1 MNIIAI
7 VEARMNSTRLPG
19 KVLINIEKKKMI
31 DIILKRISLSKLLTN
46 IIIATTKS
54 RTDEVLFKWLK
65 KNTKYQIYRGSTN
78 DVLSRFYYCAKLY
91 KADIIVRVT
100 ADDPLKDSKIIDK
113 AIKIM
118 LFKPQLDYCSN
129 TLMPTYPEG
138 LDIEVIRFAAL
149 EKAFYNSKLFSEREH
164 VTPYIWKNPNLFNL
178 YNFKYIKDLSNWRWT
193 VDEKKD
199 IEFIKRVF
207 KNFKNN
213 FLVDYE
219 KVIKWI
225 IKNNLISKMNFSIPR
240 NFGYKKSKKKDQN
253 I

>member
-1 MNIIAI
+1 
-7 VEARMNSTRLPG
+7 
-19 KVLINIEKKKMI
+19 
-31 DIILKRISLSKLLTN
+31 
-46 IIIATTKS
+46 
-54 RTDEVLFKWLK
+54 
-65 KNTKYQIYRGSTN
+65 
-78 DVLSRFYYCAKLY
+78 
-91 KADIIVRVT
+91 
-100 ADDPLKDSKIIDK
+100 
-113 AIKIM
+113 
-118 LFKPQLDYCSN
+118 
-129 TLMPTYPEG
+129 
-138 LDIEVIRFAAL
+138 
-149 EKAFYNSKLFSEREH
+149 
-164 VTPYIWKNPNLFNL
+164 L